1 MAEHQPEGPD
11 VNVTDRLRA
20 FSRQM
25 ALRTIPDRPA
35 RPRDR
40 SLTGKDRIR
49 ARRAANRK
57 D

>member
-1 MAEHQPEGPD
+1 M
-11 VNVTDRLRA
+11 NVTDRLRA

-40 SLTGKDRIR
+40 SLTGKARIR